1 MYNPKSLENLRRFDE
16 MDKKKQRELSRK
28 GGLASAKARRHKRE
42 RGKMLDAMLKY
53 GHFFQMF
60 LEITDMTPAEM
71 KRELKN
77 LGKYR

>member
-16 MDKKKQRELSRK
+16 MDAAEQRELSRK
-28 GGLASAKARRHKRE
+28 GGLASAKVRRHKRE

-60 LEITDMTPAEM
+60 SEIAEMSPAEL

-77 LGKYR
+77 LGKHR